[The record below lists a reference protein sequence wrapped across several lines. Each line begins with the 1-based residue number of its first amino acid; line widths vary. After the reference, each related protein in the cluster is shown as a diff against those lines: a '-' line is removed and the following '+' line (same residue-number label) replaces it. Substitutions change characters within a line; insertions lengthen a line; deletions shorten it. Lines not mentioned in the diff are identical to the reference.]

1 MIFMLYYLKVPLK
14 RRNRMSTPL
23 IILIVLGIVLVLM
36 YNSLV
41 AKKNQVQNIFAS
53 VDTQLKKR
61 YDLIPNLVASV
72 SKYMEHEKS
81 TLQEITK
88 LRSEANKPNLSDNQ
102 KIALDAKITSALGS
116 IMIAVENYPDLKAN
130 ENVMHLQRSLN
141 EIEEQIAAARRAYNQ
156 AVTDYNNALEQIPTN
171 FMASI
176 MNYQIKQ
183 VFEILESERKNVN
196 VKELFN

>member
-1 MIFMLYYLKVPLK
+1 
-14 RRNRMSTPL
+14 MSTPL
-23 IILIVLGIVLVLM
+23 IIIIVLAIILILM

-41 AKKNQVQNIFAS
+41 AKKNQVENIFAS

-81 TLQEITK
+81 ILEDITK
-88 LRSEANKPNLSDNQ
+88 LRSEANKPNISDKE
-102 KIALDAKITSALGS
+102 KINLDAKISKALGS

-141 EIEEQIAAARRAYNQ
+141 EVEAQIAAARRAYNQ
-156 AVTDYNNALEQIPTN
+156 AVTDYNNALEMIPTN
-171 FMASI
+171 IMANA
-176 MNYQIKQ
+176 MGYRPKD
-183 VFEILESERKNVN
+183 VFVISENERQNVN
-196 VKELFN
+196 VGELFNK